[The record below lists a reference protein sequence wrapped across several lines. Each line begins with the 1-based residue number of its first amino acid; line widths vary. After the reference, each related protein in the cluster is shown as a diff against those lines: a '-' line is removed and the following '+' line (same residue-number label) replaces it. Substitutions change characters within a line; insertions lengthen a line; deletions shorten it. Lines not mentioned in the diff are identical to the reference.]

1 MLKTEFKKRNLFS
14 KIFEFIMWKS
24 RLMVLIAVLIS
35 FISAFILILIGCL
48 EVFYVFKQIYIFLL
62 GQVSLIQLEKYS
74 LVHII
79 SAVES
84 FLTSNVLIIFA
95 FGLYELFINKII
107 YLENNRENNFLV
119 VHSLDQ
125 LKDKIANLII
135 MVMIVTFFKYSLNLD
150 YKEISSLFIL
160 SLGIL
165 VITISLYLI
174 GKKQKL
180 KKSIKH

>member
-1 MLKTEFKKRNLFS
+1 
-14 KIFEFIMWKS
+14 MWKS
-24 RLMVLIAVLIS
+24 RLMVLIAVLTS
-35 FISAFILILIGCL
+35 FISAFVLILVDCT
-48 EVFYVFKQIYIFLL
+48 EVFYVFKQIYLFLM
-62 GQVSLIQLEKYS
+62 GQISLIQLEKYS

-79 SAVES
+79 SAIES

-95 FGLYELFINKII
+95 FGLYELFINKIA
-107 YLENNRENNFLV
+107 YLENDRETNFLV

-125 LKDKIANLII
+125 LKDKIANVFI

-150 YKEISSLFIL
+150 YREISALFIL

-165 VITISLYLI
+165 VITISLYLL

-180 KKSIKH
+180 KNSNEI